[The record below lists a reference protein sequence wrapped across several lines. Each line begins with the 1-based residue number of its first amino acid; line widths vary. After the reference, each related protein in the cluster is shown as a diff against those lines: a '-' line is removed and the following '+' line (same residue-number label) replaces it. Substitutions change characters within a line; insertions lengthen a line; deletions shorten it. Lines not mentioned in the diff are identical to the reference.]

1 MNVVIAVYLWMV
13 GLVCFA
19 CAARD
24 AYYADSAKKMAL
36 GLFGVGFAAM
46 AVAFATAMFIG
57 GLK

>member
-24 AYYADSAKKMAL
+24 TYYADSAKKMAL

-46 AVAFATAMFIG
+46 AVAFATAM
-57 GLK
+57 L

>member
-24 AYYADSAKKMAL
+24 TYYADSVKKIAL
-36 GLFGVGFAAM
+36 GLFGVGFSAM

-57 GLK
+57 SLK